1 MKKRKIIFG
10 GVCATG
16 IAVAAMLSV
25 ISCSG
30 DDEIY
35 EGGNY
40 TLAKKRVTRGTPG
53 DQGFIPG
60 PSVSYRAGSESVE
73 FPWNGSRL
81 HFTVSWG
88 EGFNTNDVHVSYD
101 GADNNSGY
109 QSFRDENNIERQEP
123 NVCVVDV
130 MKSGPVYISNNY
142 LNQSITIKYTQAVQ
156 KKDADGEVMFD
167 GGGCPIYTQSAVV
180 KATNSIRVYIGKY
193 RKSDTTY

>member
-1 MKKRKIIFG
+1 MKNRKIIFG

-30 DDEIY
+30 DEEYY

-60 PSVSYRAGSESVE
+60 SSVSYRAGSESVE
-73 FPWNGSRL
+73 FPWNGLRL

-123 NVCVVDV
+123 NVCVVEV
-130 MKSGPVYISNNY
+130 ETAGPTCISNNY

-156 KKDADGEVMFD
+156 KKDADGKVMLD

-180 KATNSIRVYIGKY
+180 KATNAIRVYIGEY
-193 RKSDTTY
+193 RKPDTTY